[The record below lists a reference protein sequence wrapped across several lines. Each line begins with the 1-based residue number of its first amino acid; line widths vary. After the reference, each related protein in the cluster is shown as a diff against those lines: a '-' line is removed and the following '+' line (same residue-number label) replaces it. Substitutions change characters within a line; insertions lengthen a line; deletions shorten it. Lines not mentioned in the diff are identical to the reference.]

1 MIDWSAFFNERT
13 GIVGL
18 LTGIVIGFMTG
29 FIVPGWMFRALQKRV
44 EQLEAA
50 LMDTIGVTREAVDT
64 AHTIVKRRNH
74 ERRDDDEP
82 A

>member
-29 FIVPGWMFRALQKRV
+29 FIVPGWMFRALQMRV
-44 EQLEAA
+44 EKLEAA

-64 AHTIVKRRNH
+64 AHTIVKRRSH
-74 ERRDDDEP
+74 ERRDDEP